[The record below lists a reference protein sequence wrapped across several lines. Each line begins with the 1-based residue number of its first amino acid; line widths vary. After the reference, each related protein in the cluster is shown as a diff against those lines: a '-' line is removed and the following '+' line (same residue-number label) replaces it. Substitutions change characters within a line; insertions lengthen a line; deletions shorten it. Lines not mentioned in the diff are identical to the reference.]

1 MKPVRRLW
9 LFPQSLI
16 FLAAVTPTYYRRSE
30 ILKAYR
36 NKYPTDAFII
46 YPDRKGYIGINAYDW
61 LEDEKLYVYV
71 AQEEELAAFTDFF
84 MNTICHEVR
93 LKNAFGRNGSILIVS
108 CGNICIW

>member
-1 MKPVRRLW
+1 MGWNEPRQTIVVV
-9 LFPQSLI
+9 PTVPI

-46 YPDRKGYIGINAYDW
+46 YPDKKGYIGINAYDW

-71 AQEEELAAFTDFF
+71 AQDEELAAFTDFF
-84 MNTICHEVR
+84 MNRFAT
-93 LKNAFGRNGSILIVS
+93 K
-108 CGNICIW
+108 